1 MDDALAFIKKVY
13 KGKYKDHDSI
23 DRKRVNRYAE
33 AFSEAIEKGWKKGGG
48 KISIDYDSPD
58 TRMLNA
64 LRDNVFHF
72 SVAKNR
78 TEIEQLSA
86 LLRDE
91 KGRLRKWSDFK
102 EQAEKVTADFQ
113 GRYMKVEYDLAVNSS
128 YLAAR
133 WQEYDDDDILVYRT
147 AGDSRVRDAHR
158 ALDGVTRP
166 KSDPFWNT
174 YYPPNGW
181 NCRCTVVVQH
191 NARITPD
198 EELPPGAIDNVPP
211 VMRTNFA
218 KEGWAFPPKHPYW
231 EQGRGLMRTND
242 NMTPYEVDKTP
253 NGHKI
258 FESRAT
264 HKQSKSASERIRIKR
279 EYTQNRITARLMADY
294 YRDDVLLM
302 PEIKKPK
309 EDVRYAWEYL
319 NRGYKLKPKMA
330 DSYLQNNKLFYEVKS
345 YTDNY
350 NYNKFSK
357 MMKDVQKQSDIG
369 VLYINQDVPISVLKN
384 NLRTY
389 LETLRKNRK
398 PFAMNEVFVVVNNEL
413 HKIY

>member
-1 MDDALAFIKKVY
+1 MDDALAFVKKVY

-23 DRKRVNRYAE
+23 DRKRVNRYVE
-33 AFSEAIEKGWKKGGG
+33 AFSQAVEKGWKKGGG

-158 ALDGVTRP
+158 ALDGVARP

-181 NCRCTVVVQH
+181 NCRCTVEVRH
-191 NARITPD
+191 GARITPD
-198 EELPPGAIDNVPP
+198 AELPPGAIDNVPP

-218 KEGWAFPPKHPYW
+218 KEGWAFPPNHPYW
-231 EQGRGLMRTND
+231 EHGRSLMLTND
-242 NMTPYEVDKTP
+242 SITPYEVDKTP

-264 HKQSKSASERIRIKR
+264 HKQSKSAIEKIRIKR
-279 EYTQNRITARLMADY
+279 EYTQNRITARLMADHY
-294 YRDDVLLM
+294 KDDVVLL
-302 PEIKKPK
+302 PEIADPEK
-309 EDVRYAWEYL
+309 DVRYTWEYL
-319 NRGYKLKPKMA
+319 NRGYKSKPKMA

-345 YTDNY
+345 YEGTYGYDKLY
-350 NYNKFSK
+350 K
-357 MMKDVQKQSDIG
+357 MMKSLQKQADVG
-369 VLYINQDVPISVLKN
+369 VLYINQDIPVDDLKEHLN
-384 NLRTY
+384 SY
-389 LETLRKNRK
+389 MDTLRKNK
-398 PFAMNEVFVVVNNEL
+398 KALGMKNVFAVINGQLHEV
-413 HKIY
+413 H

>member
-158 ALDGVTRP
+158 ALDGVARP

-181 NCRCTVVVQH
+181 NCRCTVEVRH
-191 NARITPD
+191 GARITPD
-198 EELPPGAIDNVPP
+198 AELPPGAIDTVPP
-211 VMRTNFA
+211 IMRTNFA
-218 KEGWAFPPKHPYW
+218 QEGWAFPPNHPYW
-231 EQGRGLMRTND
+231 EHGRSLVRTSD
-242 NMTPYEVDKTP
+242 SMILYEVDKTP
-253 NGHKI
+253 NGHKV
-258 FESRAT
+258 FEARAS
-264 HKQSKSASERIRIKR
+264 HKRSKSAPERIRIKR
-279 EYTQNRITARLMADY
+279 EYTQNRVTARLMADY
-294 YRDDVLLM
+294 YKDDVLLL
-302 PEIKKPK
+302 PEIADPEK
-309 EDVRYAWEYL
+309 DVRYTWEYL
-319 NRGYKLKPKMA
+319 NRGYKYKPKMA

-345 YTDNY
+345 YEGTYGYDKLY
-350 NYNKFSK
+350 K
-357 MMKDVQKQSDIG
+357 MMKSLQKQADVG
-369 VLYINQDVPISVLKN
+369 VLYINQDIPADDLKEHLN
-384 NLRTY
+384 SY
-389 LETLRKNRK
+389 IDTLRKNK
-398 PFAMNEVFVVVNNEL
+398 KAWGMKNVFAVINGQL
-413 HKIY
+413 HKVH